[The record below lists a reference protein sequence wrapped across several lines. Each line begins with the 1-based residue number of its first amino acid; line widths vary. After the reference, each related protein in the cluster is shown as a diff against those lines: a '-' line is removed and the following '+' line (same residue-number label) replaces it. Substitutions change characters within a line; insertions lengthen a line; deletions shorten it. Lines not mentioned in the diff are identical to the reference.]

1 MKVLQAS
8 DTEIKTNNFESK
20 LNYVLHPQIDIKF
33 PSNLEKMEELF
44 SPGTRET
51 VRNNEMSVFTIKRVS
66 LKRGLTVYAVLQT
79 QT

>member
-51 VRNNEMSVFTIKRVS
+51 VRI
-66 LKRGLTVYAVLQT
+66 YY
-79 QT
+79 

>member
-20 LNYVLHPQIDIKF
+20 LNYVLHPQIHVKF

-51 VRNNEMSVFTIKRVS
+51 VRNNIVMVITRCPYLLLS
-66 LKRGLTVYAVLQT
+66 GYP
-79 QT
+79 

>member
-1 MKVLQAS
+1 
-8 DTEIKTNNFESK
+8 
-20 LNYVLHPQIDIKF
+20 
-33 PSNLEKMEELF
+33 MEELF

-79 QT
+79 QNWSDKLKQRLQQENPAIFIQTRCKHEL